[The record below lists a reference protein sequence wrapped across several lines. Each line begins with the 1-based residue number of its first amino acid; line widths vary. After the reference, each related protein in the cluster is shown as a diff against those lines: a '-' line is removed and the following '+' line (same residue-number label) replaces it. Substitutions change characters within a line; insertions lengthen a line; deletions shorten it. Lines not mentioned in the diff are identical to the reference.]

1 MKPNLIQT
9 LLNGRRKR
17 EVDLYADNQKALLEE
32 LGKKEHFGNFGL
44 VLYFLSNLFT
54 NPAAHDRSL
63 STSVT

>member
-32 LGKKEHFGNFGL
+32 LGKKENFGL